1 MVCFTETQLAAAL
14 QAYDSAGSTKE
25 RAVAAVELAES
36 VREYLEGEDEPYSAA
51 HGYGATS
58 HGFSNVLSPAGGT
71 ISVGMT
77 IFKEGYPVTVN
88 GVTYSTAMN
97 AFQAM
102 KAPKAE
108 RSKFANVTW
117 TDAVSMGREQVIDV
131 TSWDANRETLMES
144 ILTAQ
149 AKENPAFKK
158 IVLRNANK
166 GLVENSMGDA
176 FWPTALPGIWKN
188 VRANLKEDEDDEEDD
203 EEGDEEDED
212 NDDMEEYSHI
222 TSAQGKKS
230 PAKRARSS

>member
-1 MVCFTETQLAAAL
+1 MACLTETQLAAAL

-77 IFKEGYPVTVN
+77 IFKGGYPVTVN

-222 TSAQGKKS
+222 TSAQGKRS

>member
-1 MVCFTETQLAAAL
+1 
-14 QAYDSAGSTKE
+14 
-25 RAVAAVELAES
+25 
-36 VREYLEGEDEPYSAA
+36 
-51 HGYGATS
+51 
-58 HGFSNVLSPAGGT
+58 
-71 ISVGMT
+71 MT
-77 IFKEGYPVTVN
+77 IFKEGYPVTVD

-102 KAPKAE
+102 KAPKKE

-158 IVLRNANK
+158 IVLQNANK

-176 FWPTALPGIWKN
+176 FWPTALPRIWKN
-188 VRANLKEDEDDEEDD
+188 VRANLKEDEDDEEEGEGTTTTTTTWNDMD
-203 EEGDEEDED
+203 EE
-212 NDDMEEYSHI
+212 YI
-222 TSAQGKKS
+222 TWAQGKKS